1 MYSIIP
7 NTGAG
12 DFTFTRA
19 STATRVNSAGLIES
33 VANNIPRLDYTNG
46 SCPSWLLEPQRTNLL
61 LRSEE
66 FDNASWTKVR
76 TTITSN
82 STAAPD
88 GAISADSI
96 SCNETSNS
104 GCFIRQTTVLATE
117 RTTSIFVK
125 PNTAEY
131 FQIHR
136 DFGSGVVFDLSNG
149 TIKQSAGATGTITAY
164 PNGWYRCTATFNVS
178 GLSLFIIGNASMT
191 VTTWTSTIN
200 QSLFIWGA
208 QLEAGSNATSYIPTS
223 GSALT
228 RLADAPTLTG
238 ASALIGQQEGTI
250 VFDYVAGAA
259 TSDDLC
265 VLNAYVVTNNVYLLT
280 TPNLRLIIYHNS
292 LNLSINSSLNI
303 VANTRY
309 RIVARYK
316 SGDTK
321 IWVNGVL
328 VATNTTA
335 FTFSGALNDIRLSK
349 TGTFLGAQPNLLNE
363 FQLQPVL
370 TDAESLALSQ
380 IPA

>member
-12 DFTFTRA
+12 DFTFSRA
-19 STATRVNSAGLIES
+19 STATRVNSAELIES

-96 SCNETSNS
+96 SCNETSSS
-104 GCFIRQTTVLATE
+104 GCFIRQITVLATE

-136 DFGSGVVFDLSNG
+136 DFGSGVVFNLSNG
-149 TIKQSAGATGTITAY
+149 TIKQSVGATGTITAY
-164 PNGWYRCTATFNVS
+164 PNGWYRCTASFNVS

-208 QLEAGSNATSYIPTS
+208 QLEAGANATSYIPTE

-228 RLADAPTLTG
+228 RLADVFTLTN
-238 ASALIGQQEGTI
+238 SALIGQTEGTLFFEGSDALSSAFVYI
-250 VFDYVAGAA
+250 NRNISNSVWLGQNANGTINGRIYNNSAAIQFTTSGAISGRFKA
-259 TSDDLC
+259 AI
-265 VLNAYVVTNNVYLLT
+265 AYKN
-280 TPNLRLIIYHNS
+280 
-292 LNLSINSSLNI
+292 
-303 VANTRY
+303 
-309 RIVARYK
+309 
-316 SGDTK
+316 GDSTLY
-321 IWVNGVL
+321 VNGVQIGTSSSAVSFTATLQTIESSL
-328 VATNTTA
+328 VSA
-335 FTFSGALNDIRLSK
+335 FIIGNQANNNNQVLVYPSRLS
-349 TGTFLGAQPNLLNE
+349 NSE
-363 FQLQPVL
+363 L
-370 TDAESLALSQ
+370 TTLTSL
-380 IPA
+380 